1 MPVVN
6 LVTQGAVVGMGIPK
20 WLASRMTGESGALT
34 GRD

>member
-6 LVTQGAVVGMGIPK
+6 VVTLVPVVVRVIPI